1 MLFRRRSD
9 DEIGG
14 LHRAIRAQRAEQS
27 NTVHYAAHMSLLPD
41 LTGSFSTP
49 AAGNPTVAM
58 MEAAYAHHGIDARY
72 LNCEVAADDLPDAV
86 RGATAMGWI
95 GFNCS
100 LPHKVAVIALLDELA
115 ESARLIGAVN
125 CAVRSSGQWIGEN
138 TDGQGFLAS
147 LRTVAEPAGQR
158 ALVLGAGGA
167 ARAIAV
173 ELALA
178 GASELWVANRNLTKA
193 ADIANLVN
201 AETSTACS
209 AIEWGEDLSVPE
221 SATLVVNAT
230 SLGLPGS
237 GDVQLSF
244 DQAPGS
250 LVVCD
255 VIPNPPDTPFL
266 QRAQR
271 AGATT
276 VDGRGML
283 LDQAA
288 INIRL
293 WTGVDPDREV
303 MGRALDQAIADWAH
317 P

>member
-1 MLFRRRSD
+1 
-9 DEIGG
+9 
-14 LHRAIRAQRAEQS
+14 
-27 NTVHYAAHMSLLPD
+27 MSLLPA

-49 AAGNPTVAM
+49 AAGNPTVAI
-58 MEAAYAHHGIDARY
+58 MEAAYHHHDIDARY
-72 LNCEVAADDLPDAV
+72 LNCDVAAEHLGDAV

-100 LPHKVAVIALLDELA
+100 LPHKVAVIELLDELA
-115 ESARLIGAVN
+115 DSARLIGAVN
-125 CAVRSSGQWIGEN
+125 CAIRSNDRWIGAN
-138 TDGQGFLAS
+138 TDGQGFLTS
-147 LRTVAEPAGQR
+147 LRSVAEPAGQR
-158 ALVLGAGGA
+158 ALILGAGGA

-178 GASELWVANRNLTKA
+178 GASEIWVANRNVSKA
-193 ADIANLVN
+193 SDIANLVSS
-201 AETSTACS
+201 ATSSACS
-209 AIEWGEDLSVPE
+209 AIEWQADLSVPE

-237 GDVQLSF
+237 GEVRLNF
-244 DQAPGS
+244 DASPAG

-266 QRAQR
+266 RRARQ

-283 LDQAA
+283 LNQAA
-288 INIRL
+288 INIKF
-293 WTGVDPDREV
+293 WTDVDPDRDV
-303 MGRALDQAIADWAH
+303 MGRALDKAIANWAH

>member
-1 MLFRRRSD
+1 
-9 DEIGG
+9 
-14 LHRAIRAQRAEQS
+14 
-27 NTVHYAAHMSLLPD
+27 MSLLPA

-49 AAGNPTVAM
+49 AAGNPTVAI
-58 MEAAYAHHGIDARY
+58 MEAAYLHHEIDARY
-72 LNCEVAADDLPDAV
+72 LNCDVAAEHLGDAV

-100 LPHKVAVIALLDELA
+100 LPHKVAVIELLDELA
-115 ESARLIGAVN
+115 DSARLIGAVN
-125 CAVRSSGQWIGEN
+125 CAIRSNDRWIGAN
-138 TDGQGFLAS
+138 TDGQGFLTS
-147 LRTVAEPAGQR
+147 LRSVAEPAGQR
-158 ALVLGAGGA
+158 ALILGAGGA

-178 GASELWVANRNLTKA
+178 GASEIWVANRDVSKA
-193 ADIANLVN
+193 SDIANLVSS
-201 AETSTACS
+201 ATSSACS
-209 AIEWGEDLSVPE
+209 AIEWQADLSVPE

-237 GDVQLSF
+237 GEVRLNF
-244 DQAPGS
+244 DAIPAG

-266 QRAQR
+266 QRARQ

-283 LDQAA
+283 LNQAA
-288 INIRL
+288 INIKF
-293 WTGVDPDREV
+293 WTDVDPDRDV
-303 MGRALDQAIADWAH
+303 MGRALDQAIANWAH

>member
-1 MLFRRRSD
+1 
-9 DEIGG
+9 
-14 LHRAIRAQRAEQS
+14 
-27 NTVHYAAHMSLLPD
+27 MSLLPA

-58 MEAAYAHHGIDARY
+58 MEAAYDHHDIDARY
-72 LNCEVAADDLPDAV
+72 LNCEVAAEHLADAV

-100 LPHKVAVIALLDELA
+100 LPHKVAVIELLDELA
-115 ESARLIGAVN
+115 DSASLIGAVN
-125 CAVRSSGQWIGEN
+125 CAIRSNGRWIGAN

-158 ALVLGAGGA
+158 ALILGAGGA

-178 GASELWVANRNLTKA
+178 GASEIWVANRNVSKA
-193 ADIANLVN
+193 SDIANLVSS
-201 AETSTACS
+201 ATSSIGS
-209 AIEWGEDLSVPE
+209 AIEWRADLAVPA

-237 GDVQLSF
+237 GDVRLDF
-244 DQAPGS
+244 DAIPPG

-266 QRAQR
+266 QRARQ

-283 LDQAA
+283 LNQAA
-288 INIRL
+288 INIKF
-293 WTGVDPDREV
+293 WTCVDPDREV
-303 MGRALDQAIADWAH
+303 MGTALDEAIANWAH

>member
-1 MLFRRRSD
+1 
-9 DEIGG
+9 
-14 LHRAIRAQRAEQS
+14 
-27 NTVHYAAHMSLLPD
+27 MSLLPA

-49 AAGNPTVAM
+49 AAGNPTVAI
-58 MEAAYAHHGIDARY
+58 MEAAYAHHDIDARY
-72 LNCEVAADDLPDAV
+72 INCEVAAEDLSDAV

-100 LPHKVAVIALLDELA
+100 LPHKVAVIELLDALA

-125 CAVRSSGQWIGEN
+125 CAVRREQRWIGEN

-147 LRTVAEPAGQR
+147 LRTLTEPEGQR
-158 ALVLGAGGA
+158 VLILGAGGA

-178 GASELWVANRNLTKA
+178 GAAELWVANRNVAKA
-193 ADIANLVN
+193 SEIAALVN
-201 AETSTACS
+201 AETACACT
-209 AIEWGEDLSVPE
+209 AIEWQSELAVPA
-221 SATLVVNAT
+221 SATVVVNAT

-237 GDVQLSF
+237 GEVPLSF
-244 DQAPGS
+244 DTVPLG

-255 VIPNPPDTPFL
+255 VIPNPPDTSFL
-266 QRAQR
+266 QRARQ
-271 AGATT
+271 AGARTL
-276 VDGRGML
+276 DGRGML
-283 LDQAA
+283 LNQGA
-288 INIRL
+288 INIEL

-303 MGRALDQAIADWAH
+303 MGRALDQAIAGWVH

>member
-1 MLFRRRSD
+1 
-9 DEIGG
+9 
-14 LHRAIRAQRAEQS
+14 
-27 NTVHYAAHMSLLPD
+27 MSLLPD
-41 LTGSFSTP
+41 LTGSFSSP

-72 LNCEVAADDLPDAV
+72 VNCEVAAEHLGDAV
-86 RGATAMGWI
+86 RGAKAMGWI

-100 LPHKVAVIALLDELA
+100 LPHKVAVIELLDELA

-125 CAVRSSGQWIGEN
+125 CAVRSNRWIGEN

-147 LRTVAEPAGQR
+147 LRTIAEPAGKR
-158 ALVLGAGGA
+158 ALILGAGGA

-178 GASELWVANRNLTKA
+178 GASELWVANRNLSKA
-193 ADIANLVN
+193 AEIAALVN
-201 AETSTACS
+201 AGTSSACS
-209 AIEWGEDLSVPE
+209 AIEWREELTVPQ
-221 SATLVVNAT
+221 SASIVVNAT

-237 GDVQLSF
+237 GEVPLSF
-244 DQAPGS
+244 DSIPAG

-266 QRAQR
+266 RRAQQ

-276 VDGRGML
+276 LDGRGML
-283 LDQAA
+283 LEQAA
-288 INIRL
+288 INIEL
-293 WTGVDPDREV
+293 WTGMNPDREV
-303 MGRALDQAIADWAH
+303 MGRALDQAIADWSH

>member
-1 MLFRRRSD
+1 
-9 DEIGG
+9 
-14 LHRAIRAQRAEQS
+14 
-27 NTVHYAAHMSLLPD
+27 MSLLPA

-49 AAGNPTVAM
+49 AAGNPTVAI
-58 MEAAYAHHGIDARY
+58 MEAAYHHHDIDARY
-72 LNCEVAADDLPDAV
+72 LNCEVAAEHLGDAV

-100 LPHKVAVIALLDELA
+100 LPHKVAVIELMDELA
-115 ESARLIGAVN
+115 DSARLIGAVN
-125 CAVRSSGQWIGEN
+125 CAIRSNGRWIGAN

-147 LRTVAEPAGQR
+147 LRPVAEPAGQR
-158 ALVLGAGGA
+158 ALILGAGGA

-178 GASELWVANRNLTKA
+178 GASEIWVANRNVSKA
-193 ADIANLVN
+193 SDIANLVSS
-201 AETSTACS
+201 ATSSACS
-209 AIEWGEDLSVPE
+209 AIEWRSDLSVPD

-237 GDVQLSF
+237 GEVRLNF
-244 DQAPGS
+244 DASPAG

-266 QRAQR
+266 QRARQ

-283 LDQAA
+283 LNQAA
-288 INIRL
+288 INIKF
-293 WTGVDPDREV
+293 WTDVDPDREV

>member
-1 MLFRRRSD
+1 
-9 DEIGG
+9 
-14 LHRAIRAQRAEQS
+14 
-27 NTVHYAAHMSLLPD
+27 MSLLPA

-58 MEAAYAHHGIDARY
+58 MEAAYEHHGIDARY
-72 LNCEVAADDLPDAV
+72 LNCEVAAEHLGDAV
-86 RGATAMGWI
+86 RGATAMGWV

-100 LPHKVAVIALLDELA
+100 LPHKVAVIEFLDELA
-115 ESARLIGAVN
+115 DSARLIGAVN
-125 CAVRSSGQWIGEN
+125 CAVRSNGRWIGEN

-147 LRTVAEPAGQR
+147 LRSIAAPGEQR
-158 ALVLGAGGA
+158 ALILGAGGA

-173 ELALA
+173 ELGLA
-178 GASELWVANRNLTKA
+178 GASEIWIANRNVTKA
-193 ADIANLVN
+193 SDIANLVMSQ
-201 AETSTACS
+201 TSSACS
-209 AIEWGEDLSVPE
+209 AIEWGTDLTVPE
-221 SATLVVNAT
+221 SATVVVNAT

-237 GDVQLSF
+237 GDVQLGF
-244 DQAPGS
+244 DAIPAG

-266 QRAQR
+266 QRARQ

-283 LDQAA
+283 LNQAA
-288 INIRL
+288 INIKL
-293 WTGVDPDREV
+293 WTGVDPDHDV
-303 MGRALDQAIADWAH
+303 MGKALDIAIANWAH

>member
-1 MLFRRRSD
+1 
-9 DEIGG
+9 
-14 LHRAIRAQRAEQS
+14 
-27 NTVHYAAHMSLLPD
+27 MSLLPA

-49 AAGNPTVAM
+49 AAGNPTVAI
-58 MEAAYAHHGIDARY
+58 MEAAYLHHEIDARY
-72 LNCEVAADDLPDAV
+72 LNCDVAAEHLGDAV

-100 LPHKVAVIALLDELA
+100 LPHKVAVIELLDELA
-115 ESARLIGAVN
+115 DSARLIGAVN
-125 CAVRSSGQWIGEN
+125 CAIRSNDRWIGAN
-138 TDGQGFLAS
+138 TDGQGFLTS
-147 LRTVAEPAGQR
+147 LRSVAEPAGQR
-158 ALVLGAGGA
+158 ALILGAGGA

-178 GASELWVANRNLTKA
+178 GASEIWVANRDVSKA
-193 ADIANLVN
+193 SDIANLVSS
-201 AETSTACS
+201 ATSSACS
-209 AIEWGEDLSVPE
+209 AIEWQADLSVPE

-237 GDVQLSF
+237 GEVRLNF
-244 DQAPGS
+244 DAIPAG

-266 QRAQR
+266 QRARQ

-283 LDQAA
+283 LNQAA
-288 INIRL
+288 INIKF
-293 WTGVDPDREV
+293 WTDVDPDREV

>member
-1 MLFRRRSD
+1 
-9 DEIGG
+9 
-14 LHRAIRAQRAEQS
+14 
-27 NTVHYAAHMSLLPD
+27 MSLLPA

-72 LNCEVAADDLPDAV
+72 INCEVAAENLADAV

-100 LPHKVAVIALLDELA
+100 LPHKVAVIESLDELA

-125 CAVRSSGQWIGEN
+125 CAVRRDGRWIGEN
-138 TDGQGFLAS
+138 TDGHGFLGS
-147 LRTVAEPAGQR
+147 LRTLADPAGQR
-158 ALVLGAGGA
+158 VLILGAGGA

-178 GASELWVANRNLTKA
+178 GATELWVANRNLAKA
-193 ADIANLVN
+193 AEIADLVN
-201 AETSTACS
+201 SRTSTACT
-209 AIEWGEDLSVPE
+209 ATEWRQELTVPPA
-221 SATLVVNAT
+221 ATVVVNAT

-237 GDVQLSF
+237 GQVQLSF
-244 DQAPGS
+244 DVIPMG

-255 VIPNPPDTPFL
+255 VIPNPPDTSFL
-266 QRAQR
+266 QRARQ
-271 AGATT
+271 AGARTL
-276 VDGRGML
+276 DGRGML
-283 LDQAA
+283 LNQGA
-288 INIRL
+288 INIEF
-293 WTGVDPDREV
+293 WTGIDPDRGV
-303 MGRALDQAIADWAH
+303 MGKALDEAIASWAH

>member
-1 MLFRRRSD
+1 
-9 DEIGG
+9 
-14 LHRAIRAQRAEQS
+14 
-27 NTVHYAAHMSLLPD
+27 MSLLPA

-49 AAGNPTVAM
+49 AAGNPTVAI
-58 MEAAYAHHGIDARY
+58 MEAAYHHHDIDARY
-72 LNCEVAADDLPDAV
+72 LNCEVAAEHLGDAV

-100 LPHKVAVIALLDELA
+100 LPHKVAVIELMDELA
-115 ESARLIGAVN
+115 DSARLIGAVN
-125 CAVRSSGQWIGEN
+125 CAIRSNGRWIGAN

-147 LRTVAEPAGQR
+147 LRPVAEPAGQR
-158 ALVLGAGGA
+158 ALILGAGGA

-178 GASELWVANRNLTKA
+178 GASEIWVANRNVSKA
-193 ADIANLVN
+193 SDIANLVSS
-201 AETSTACS
+201 ATSSACS
-209 AIEWGEDLSVPE
+209 AIEWRSDLSVPD

-237 GDVQLSF
+237 GEVGLNF
-244 DQAPGS
+244 DAIPAG

-266 QRAQR
+266 QRARQ

-283 LDQAA
+283 LNQAA
-288 INIRL
+288 INIKF
-293 WTGVDPDREV
+293 WTDVDPDRDV

>member
-1 MLFRRRSD
+1 
-9 DEIGG
+9 
-14 LHRAIRAQRAEQS
+14 
-27 NTVHYAAHMSLLPD
+27 MSLLPA

-49 AAGNPTVAM
+49 AAGNPTVAI
-58 MEAAYAHHGIDARY
+58 MEAAYHHHDIDARY
-72 LNCEVAADDLPDAV
+72 LNCDVAAEHLGDAV

-100 LPHKVAVIALLDELA
+100 LPHKVAVIELLDELA
-115 ESARLIGAVN
+115 DSARLIGAVN
-125 CAVRSSGQWIGEN
+125 CAIRSNDRWIGAN
-138 TDGQGFLAS
+138 TDGQGFLTS
-147 LRTVAEPAGQR
+147 LRSVAEPAGQR
-158 ALVLGAGGA
+158 ALILGAGGA

-178 GASELWVANRNLTKA
+178 GASEIWVANRNVSKA
-193 ADIANLVN
+193 SDIANLVSS
-201 AETSTACS
+201 ATSSACS
-209 AIEWGEDLSVPE
+209 AIEWQADLSVPE

-237 GDVQLSF
+237 GEVRLNLD
-244 DQAPGS
+244 AIPAG

-255 VIPNPPDTPFL
+255 VIPNPPDTSFL
-266 QRAQR
+266 RRARQ

-283 LDQAA
+283 LNQAA
-288 INIRL
+288 INIKF
-293 WTGVDPDREV
+293 WTDVDPDREV
-303 MGRALDQAIADWAH
+303 MGRALDQAIANWAH

>member
-1 MLFRRRSD
+1 
-9 DEIGG
+9 
-14 LHRAIRAQRAEQS
+14 
-27 NTVHYAAHMSLLPD
+27 MSLLPA

-49 AAGNPTVAM
+49 AAGNPTVAI
-58 MEAAYAHHGIDARY
+58 MEAAYLHHDIDARY
-72 LNCEVAADDLPDAV
+72 LNCDVAAEHLGDAV

-100 LPHKVAVIALLDELA
+100 LPHKVAVIELLDELA
-115 ESARLIGAVN
+115 DSARLIGAVN
-125 CAVRSSGQWIGEN
+125 CAIRSNDRWIGAN
-138 TDGQGFLAS
+138 TDGQGFLTS
-147 LRTVAEPAGQR
+147 LRSVAEPAGQR
-158 ALVLGAGGA
+158 ALILGAGGA

-178 GASELWVANRNLTKA
+178 GASEIWVANRDVSKA
-193 ADIANLVN
+193 SDIANLVSS
-201 AETSTACS
+201 ATSSACS
-209 AIEWGEDLSVPE
+209 AIEWQADLSVPE

-237 GDVQLSF
+237 GEVRLNF
-244 DQAPGS
+244 DAIPAG

-266 QRAQR
+266 QRARQ

-283 LDQAA
+283 LNQAA
-288 INIRL
+288 INIKF
-293 WTGVDPDREV
+293 WTDVDPDREV

>member
-1 MLFRRRSD
+1 
-9 DEIGG
+9 
-14 LHRAIRAQRAEQS
+14 
-27 NTVHYAAHMSLLPD
+27 MSLLPA

-58 MEAAYAHHGIDARY
+58 MEAAYEHHGIDARY
-72 LNCEVAADDLPDAV
+72 LNCEVAAEHLGDAV
-86 RGATAMGWI
+86 RGATAMGWV

-100 LPHKVAVIALLDELA
+100 LPHKVAVIEFLDELA
-115 ESARLIGAVN
+115 DSARLIGAVN
-125 CAVRSSGQWIGEN
+125 CAVRSNGRWIGEN

-147 LRTVAEPAGQR
+147 LRSIAAPGEQR
-158 ALVLGAGGA
+158 ALILGAGGA

-173 ELALA
+173 ELGLA
-178 GASELWVANRNLTKA
+178 GASEIWIANRNVTKA
-193 ADIANLVN
+193 SDIANLVISQ
-201 AETSTACS
+201 TSSACS
-209 AIEWGEDLSVPE
+209 AIEWGTDLTVPE
-221 SATLVVNAT
+221 SATVIVNAT

-237 GDVQLSF
+237 GDVQLGF
-244 DQAPGS
+244 DAIPAG

-266 QRAQR
+266 QRARQ

-283 LDQAA
+283 LNQAA
-288 INIRL
+288 INIKL
-293 WTGVDPDREV
+293 WTGVDPDHDV
-303 MGRALDQAIADWAH
+303 MGKALDIAIADWAH

>member
-1 MLFRRRSD
+1 
-9 DEIGG
+9 
-14 LHRAIRAQRAEQS
+14 
-27 NTVHYAAHMSLLPD
+27 MSLLPA

-49 AAGNPTVAM
+49 AAGNPTVAI
-58 MEAAYAHHGIDARY
+58 MEAAYHHHDIDARY
-72 LNCEVAADDLPDAV
+72 LNCDVTAEHLGDAV

-100 LPHKVAVIALLDELA
+100 LPHKVAVIELLDELA
-115 ESARLIGAVN
+115 DSARLIGAVN
-125 CAVRSSGQWIGEN
+125 CAIRSNDRWIGAN
-138 TDGQGFLAS
+138 TDGQGFLTS
-147 LRTVAEPAGQR
+147 LRSVAEPAGQR
-158 ALVLGAGGA
+158 ALILGAGGA

-178 GASELWVANRNLTKA
+178 GASEIWVANRNVSKA
-193 ADIANLVN
+193 SDIANLVSS
-201 AETSTACS
+201 ATSSACS
-209 AIEWGEDLSVPE
+209 AIEWQADLSVPE

-237 GDVQLSF
+237 GEVRLNF
-244 DQAPGS
+244 DASPAG

-266 QRAQR
+266 RRARQ

-283 LDQAA
+283 LNQAA
-288 INIRL
+288 INIKF
-293 WTGVDPDREV
+293 WTDVDPDREV
-303 MGRALDQAIADWAH
+303 MGRALDQAIANWAH

>member
-1 MLFRRRSD
+1 
-9 DEIGG
+9 
-14 LHRAIRAQRAEQS
+14 
-27 NTVHYAAHMSLLPD
+27 MSLLPA

-49 AAGNPTVAM
+49 AAGNPTVAI
-58 MEAAYAHHGIDARY
+58 MEAAYHHHDIDARY
-72 LNCEVAADDLPDAV
+72 LNCEVAAEHLGDAV

-100 LPHKVAVIALLDELA
+100 LPHKVAVIELMDELA
-115 ESARLIGAVN
+115 DSARLIGAVN
-125 CAVRSSGQWIGEN
+125 CAIRSNGRWIGAN

-147 LRTVAEPAGQR
+147 LRSVAEPAGQR
-158 ALVLGAGGA
+158 ALILGAGGA

-178 GASELWVANRNLTKA
+178 GASEIWVANRNVSKA
-193 ADIANLVN
+193 SDIANLVSS
-201 AETSTACS
+201 ATSSACS
-209 AIEWGEDLSVPE
+209 AIEWRSDLSVPDA
-221 SATLVVNAT
+221 ATLVVNAT

-237 GDVQLSF
+237 GEVGLNF
-244 DQAPGS
+244 DAIPAG

-266 QRAQR
+266 QRARQ

-283 LDQAA
+283 LNQAA
-288 INIRL
+288 INIKF
-293 WTGVDPDREV
+293 WTDVDPDREV

>member
-1 MLFRRRSD
+1 
-9 DEIGG
+9 
-14 LHRAIRAQRAEQS
+14 
-27 NTVHYAAHMSLLPD
+27 MSLLPA

-49 AAGNPTVAM
+49 AADNPTVAM

-72 LNCEVAADDLPDAV
+72 INCDVATEDLADAV

-100 LPHKVAVIALLDELA
+100 LPHKVAVIDLPDELA

-125 CAVRSSGQWIGEN
+125 CAVRRNDRWIGEN

-147 LRTVAEPAGQR
+147 LRTLAEPAGQR
-158 ALVLGAGGA
+158 VLILGAGGA

-178 GASELWVANRNLTKA
+178 GAAELWVANRSLAKA
-193 ADIANLVN
+193 AEIADLVN
-201 AETSTACS
+201 AETSSACTPVEWRQQLTVPAS
-209 AIEWGEDLSVPE
+209 ASV
-221 SATLVVNAT
+221 VVNAT

-237 GDVQLSF
+237 GEVPLSF
-244 DQAPGS
+244 DVIPMG

-255 VIPNPPDTPFL
+255 VIPNPPDTSFL
-266 QRAQR
+266 QRALA
-271 AGATT
+271 AGARTL
-276 VDGRGML
+276 DGRGML
-283 LDQAA
+283 LNQGA
-288 INIRL
+288 INIEL

-303 MGRALDQAIADWAH
+303 MGRALDEAIAGWAH